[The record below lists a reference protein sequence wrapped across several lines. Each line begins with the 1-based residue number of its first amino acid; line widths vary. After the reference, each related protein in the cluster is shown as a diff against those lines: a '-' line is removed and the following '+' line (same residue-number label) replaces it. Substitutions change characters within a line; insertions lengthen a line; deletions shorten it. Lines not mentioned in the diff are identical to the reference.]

1 MSIQSAF
8 EAEGIMNLHEF
19 IEKYIARNTIIR
31 LWKPETKGKP
41 YGSKV
46 MLTEEKGTMEWEV
59 LDIPEL
65 KDIPVIHIT
74 DIVCDKSREAVN
86 IVIDTDYEY
95 EDIVQMLKER
105 DEQRMKDKMCMYEG

>member
-1 MSIQSAF
+1 M
-8 EAEGIMNLHEF
+8 GLHEF
-19 IEKYIARNTIIR
+19 IEKYIARNTIVR
-31 LWKPETKGKP
+31 LWKLETKGKI

-46 MLTEEKGTMEWEV
+46 MLTEEKGVMEWEV

-86 IVIDTDYEY
+86 IVIDTDYEWQ
-95 EDIVQMLKER
+95 DIVRMFKEH
-105 DEQRMKDKMCMYEG
+105 DEQRRKVIMCMREG

>member
-1 MSIQSAF
+1 MGGDYIA
-8 EAEGIMNLHEF
+8 GLHEF
-19 IEKYIARNTIIR
+19 IEKYIARNTIVR

-65 KDIPVIHIT
+65 IDIPVFHIT
-74 DIVCDKSREAVN
+74 DIVCGKNRGAVN
-86 IVIDTDYEY
+86 IVIDTDYEC
-95 EDIVQMLKER
+95 EDVVRMLKER
-105 DEQRMKDKMCMYEG
+105 DEQRRKDKMCMCEG